1 MLNVDSPGFPFALLA
16 ILAGLR
22 LAVYVYHRLYAPAL
36 EPVTTALAP
45 DETVEPAVISTVGNA
60 TAIPAGN
67 DTTFPSA
74 ESYAAVPGDSPTTD
88 KAETE
93 RTTVSHFISELLDS
107 GIIAVILVFF
117 IIRPFVLQAFFIPT
131 GSMIP
136 TLREGDR
143 LLATKFVYH
152 FTAPKRGDVVVFD
165 APPAALRLQSQTY
178 DPGQPVEYVKRVVGV
193 PSDRIRIKA
202 YDGVYVNGEK
212 LDEPYVNDA
221 PNYDFPISSGS
232 ISITDDEVE
241 KQLRPHIKDGVLT
254 VPEQYLFVLGDNRQ
268 ESLDGHM
275 WGLLERKRVIG
286 KAVYIFWP
294 FERKGAIR

>member
-22 LAVYVYHRLYAPAL
+22 LAVYVYHRLYAPAP

-45 DETVEPAVISTVGNA
+45 DETVEPAVEMTLSNEAAAVLAEANAALGVGNETA
-60 TAIPAGN
+60 T
-67 DTTFPSA
+67 
-74 ESYAAVPGDSPTTD
+74 E
-88 KAETE
+88 KAEPE
-93 RTTVSHFISELLDS
+93 RTSASHFISELLDS

-117 IIRPFVLQAFFIPT
+117 IIRPFILQAFFIPT

-143 LLATKFVYH
+143 LLATKYVYH
-152 FTAPKRGDVVVFD
+152 FTPPKRGDVVVFD

-178 DPGQPVEYVKRVVGV
+178 DPKQPVEYVKRVIGV
-193 PSDRIRIKA
+193 PGDRIRIKSF
-202 YDGVYVNGEK
+202 DGVYLNGER
-212 LDEPYVNDA
+212 LNEPYINDV
-221 PNYDFPISSGS
+221 PNYNFPLSSGS
-232 ISITDDEVE
+232 LNISDDEVR
-241 KQLRPHIKDGVLT
+241 KQLRPQIKDGELE
-254 VPEQYLFVLGDNRQ
+254 VPENYLFVLGDNRQ
-268 ESLDGHM
+268 ESLDGHA

-294 FERKGAIR
+294 FERKGVIR